1 MKELEEIV
9 NILQKLSSRNL
20 NSSIYEKKILEL
32 TSIIKEKIG
41 NSDYNKSEVSSKL
54 SSFEESINR
63 LSSDQIKK
71 SKIFDNFKKYLEK
84 K

>member
-41 NSDYNKSEVSSKL
+41 NSDYNKSELSSKL